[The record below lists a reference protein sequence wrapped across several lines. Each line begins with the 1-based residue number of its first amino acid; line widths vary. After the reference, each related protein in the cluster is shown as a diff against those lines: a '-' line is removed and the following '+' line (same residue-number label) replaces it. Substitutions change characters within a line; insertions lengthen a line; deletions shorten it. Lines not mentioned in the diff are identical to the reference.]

1 MFEWASWHDK
11 LPNEDLE
18 VYEPHL
24 KLFFETMHERQLI
37 WKRRFIEQRPRPW
50 TDNEIFRNSKFTNVY
65 RELDRNSQ
73 WQIKNILLDSS
84 LSRVNL
90 IWKMMVFRFFNCPET
105 FELGK
110 SVMGWKNGIPDWN
123 EYNEDTFTDFIA
135 DVRKRGQNPY
145 TTAYLI
151 NSMATPGKSRD
162 YCYTRLVIPT
172 LHKRIPELISKVM
185 KAESPEEIIK
195 YLKTLPAI
203 ADFIAHEFY
212 QDFTYIARY
221 TNREFMKFDQND
233 FTNVGPG
240 ASVGIRLIFP
250 NLKTKDQEPAIYR
263 LKDMADEILESIGL
277 EKGELFPY
285 LSWDKE
291 SGSYFTFTSEDLKAG
306 RIHRENLTYSGI
318 TLHQIEM
325 WLCEFQKYWKMTI
338 GEGKQRSKF
347 EPKTDKLTLEH
358 HEHK

>member
-1 MFEWASWHDK
+1 MFEWATWHDK

-24 KLFFETMHERQLI
+24 KLFFETMYERQLI

-110 SVMGWKNGIPDWN
+110 SVMGWKNGIPDWD
-123 EYNEDTFTDFIA
+123 EYNEDTFADFIA

-162 YCYTRLVIPT
+162 YCYTRSVIPT

-195 YLKTLPAI
+195 
-203 ADFIAHEFY
+203 
-212 QDFTYIARY
+212 
-221 TNREFMKFDQND
+221 
-233 FTNVGPG
+233 
-240 ASVGIRLIFP
+240 
-250 NLKTKDQEPAIYR
+250 
-263 LKDMADEILESIGL
+263 
-277 EKGELFPY
+277 
-285 LSWDKE
+285 
-291 SGSYFTFTSEDLKAG
+291 
-306 RIHRENLTYSGI
+306 
-318 TLHQIEM
+318 
-325 WLCEFQKYWKMTI
+325 
-338 GEGKQRSKF
+338 
-347 EPKTDKLTLEH
+347 
-358 HEHK
+358 